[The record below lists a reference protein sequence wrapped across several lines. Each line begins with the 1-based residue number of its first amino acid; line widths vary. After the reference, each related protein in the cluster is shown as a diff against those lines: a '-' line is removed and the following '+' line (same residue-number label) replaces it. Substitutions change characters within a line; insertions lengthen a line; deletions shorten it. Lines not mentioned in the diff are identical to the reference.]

1 MTDGTPPN
9 DTRPERLTVAQGAQA
24 LEGLLD
30 PTILGDESEDKPTP
44 AKKTVAKKVAATP
57 DESEQPEPL
66 DPEEQSED
74 VEAVTEDTDVDPDV
88 DPDTDEDIDEDE
100 VEDEPVTKE
109 PPKFRVKV
117 RGEEV
122 EVTQDELLNGYSRQA
137 DYTRSK
143 QELATL
149 REKFEKEEVPVVR
162 ERAVKYAEG
171 LKQIEEAL
179 VAMTPAEPD
188 WDKLAVESPETFAN
202 DRAMWQLQQE
212 RINAVRAERERA
224 ATEVQKDQMEQR
236 RKLVTA
242 ESEKLLTLIPAWKDA
257 EVAKKEKAEIVKYAK
272 ELGFSDDDLSQVVL
286 ANAMLLLRNSYL
298 YEKSQK
304 AKPALIEKIN
314 RVKAA
319 TPGPRDERRPE
330 VTKQTRRLQRLAK
343 THSIK
348 DAASVL
354 ENMPGLLD

>member
-1 MTDGTPPN
+1 MTEGTPPN

-30 PTILGDESEDKPTP
+30 PSILGEDEADTPAP
-44 AKKTVAKKVAATP
+44 AKKPVAKAATE
-57 DESEQPEPL
+57 DDEQPEPL
-66 DPEEQSED
+66 ESEDQSED
-74 VEAVTEDTDVDPDV
+74 VEAADEDTDVDPDA
-88 DPDTDEDIDEDE
+88 DPDADVDTDEDE
-100 VEDEPVTKE
+100 VEAEVPEEPK
-109 PPKFRVKV
+109 KIRVKV
-117 RGEEV
+117 RGEDV
-122 EVTQDELLNGYSRQA
+122 EVTQKELEAGYSRQA

-179 VAMTPAEPD
+179 VAMTPTEPN

-212 RINAVRAERERA
+212 RINAVKAERERA
-224 ATEVQKDQMEQR
+224 AADVQKDQMEQH

-242 ESEKLLTLIPAWKDA
+242 EREKLLTLIPSWKND

-272 ELGFSDDDLSQVVL
+272 ELGFSDADLSQVAL
-286 ANAMLLLRNSYL
+286 ANAMVLLRNSYL

-304 AKPALIEKIN
+304 AKPALNEKIA

-319 TPGPRDERRPE
+319 TPGPRDEKRPE